1 MQAAFL
7 RAIHG
12 AKRDLGIV
20 TLLPE
25 QTQLIYV
32 VITVGAVL
40 LAIASFL
47 FALNSRVGA
56 SAENRGWKKRA
67 AELDQK
73 LASIDALF
81 GSYPGLILV
90 WEENVPIPNGWGE
103 PRMYGSPAALASVG
117 RFAEHGRPKEFVN
130 RMLDGLA
137 DLDTIGEDPQS
148 ATLRVN
154 LTQLRKEGT
163 AFSVSVVL
171 PGGNVIEA
179 DGRPAGR
186 QVVLWLEDASI
197 RGEDERTAISRFES
211 HRLTAEEDPVAFVE
225 MMSRA
230 PFPLWRISGTGKLTW
245 VNEAYVKAVGAQ
257 DIDDVLSA
265 QIQLDPEALTQA
277 QTALKSGERVEG
289 QRPIIIDG
297 HRKAMSVTVFPV
309 SGGAAGIANDAS
321 EAEGLREALT
331 VHMRAHDE
339 LLNTMEEA
347 IVIFGADKRMSF
359 HNTAFAKMFG
369 LDDAWSQGRPSQ
381 SEWLDHLRE
390 KRLVPEQSDF
400 AEWKAGELSLYTDW
414 PDEMPP
420 EIWGLPDGSTL
431 RLARLRDP
439 SGGISLLF
447 SDITQTVTLQSQL
460 GTLINVQKTTL
471 DRLSEGIVVFGPDGR
486 LKIHNAAFGKIW
498 NLGDEMLADN
508 PRFRDIIEGSLPLYS
523 DKAFWSEMAAR
534 TTDPNPDVRR
544 HIEGEINTGNDKTL
558 TWLSR
563 PLPDGA
569 TLIAWDDVTRARQAE
584 AALMERAEALE
595 QADRLKSEFVGHV
608 SYQLRTPLTTI
619 TGYSDFLQSHGAGE
633 LNDKQSE
640 YIFAIQSASE
650 DLAKTIDDILD
661 IAAIEANVL
670 DLELGDVQVFDML
683 HNALDYVATKAEDT
697 RISIKLD
704 CSEDIGV
711 IRADETRLKQVVFN
725 LLSNALR
732 FTKPGG
738 QIVLGATKGEG
749 GGVSIFVKDDG
760 VGIPSERQ
768 PQVFESFKSSRG
780 GTGLGLALVQ
790 RFIEAHGGWVELESE
805 EGQGTHVT
813 CYLPKEAPIDAG
825 QPEFNFRLID

>member
-1 MQAAFL
+1 MT
-7 RAIHG
+7 
-12 AKRDLGIV
+12 V
-20 TLLPE
+20 EP
-25 QTQLIYV
+25 TQLISLAI
-32 VITVGAVL
+32 VIGSIL
-40 LAIASFL
+40 LALLCLI
-47 FALNSRVGA
+47 FALRSRSDMSG
-56 SAENRGWKKRA
+56 ENRGWKKKA
-67 AELDQK
+67 SDLDQK
-73 LASIDALF
+73 LASIDAVF

-90 WEENVPIPNGWGE
+90 WEETGQETEKGWGD

-117 RFAEHGRPKEFVN
+117 RFAEHGTSKEFAKRV
-130 RMLDGLA
+130 LDGLA
-137 DLDTIGEDPQS
+137 DLDTIGEDPMS

-154 LTQLRKEGT
+154 LTRLRQDGT
-163 AFSVSVVL
+163 PFSVSVVL

-197 RGEDERTAISRFES
+197 RGEDERDAISRFEN
-211 HRLTAEEDPVAFVE
+211 HRVTAGDDPVAFVE

-230 PFPLWRISGTGKLTW
+230 PYPLWRISGVGKLTW
-245 VNEAYVKAVGAQ
+245 VNEAYIKAVGGESLEA
-257 DIDDVLSA
+257 VLSA
-265 QIQLDPEALTQA
+265 QTHLDPAAAEQSENV
-277 QTALKSGERVEG
+277 LKTGEVTEG
-289 QRPIIIDG
+289 NRPIVIDG
-297 HRKAMSVTVFPV
+297 ELKAMAVMVFPV
-309 SGGAAGIANDAS
+309 SGGAAGIATDAT
-321 EAEGLREALT
+321 EADGLREALT
-331 VHMRAHDE
+331 RHIRAHDE

-347 IVIFGADKRMSF
+347 IVIFAADKRMSF
-359 HNTAFAKMFG
+359 QNKAFVTMFDLEDSWTA
-369 LDDAWSQGRPSQ
+369 DRPGH

-414 PDEMPP
+414 PDEVPP
-420 EIWGLPDGSTL
+420 EIWGLPDGRTL

-471 DRLSEGIVVFGPDGR
+471 DRLSEGIAVFGSDGR
-486 LKIHNAAFGKIW
+486 LKIHNAAFGDIW
-498 NLGDEMLADN
+498 KLSKDTLKDN
-508 PRFRDIIEGSLPLYS
+508 PRFRDIIENSLPLYS
-523 DKAFWSEMAAR
+523 DRAFWSEMAAR
-534 TTDPNPDVRR
+534 TTDPNPEVRR
-544 HIEGEINTGNDKTL
+544 HIEGEITTGDDKIL

-584 AALMERAEALE
+584 AALLERAEALE

-619 TGYSDFLQSHGAGE
+619 SGYADFLQSNAAGE

-640 YIFAIQSASE
+640 YIFAIQSASD

-670 DLELGDVQVFDML
+670 DLELGDVYIYDL
-683 HNALDYVATKAEDT
+683 LDNALDYVGTKAEDT
-697 RISIKLD
+697 QISLALD
-704 CSEDIGV
+704 CPDDIGL
-711 IRADETRLKQVVFN
+711 IRADVTRLKQVVYN

-738 QIVLGATKGEG
+738 KIVLGASRAEG
-749 GGVSIFVKDDG
+749 GGVSIYVKDDG

-768 PQVFESFKSSRG
+768 PQVFESFRSSRG

-790 RFIEAHGGWVELESE
+790 RFVEAHGGWVELESE
-805 EGQGTHVT
+805 EGLGTHVT
-813 CYLPKEAPIDAG
+813 CYLPKEAPSEAG
-825 QPEFNFRLID
+825 SPEFNFKVVN

>member
-1 MQAAFL
+1 MDWGF
-7 RAIHG
+7 
-12 AKRDLGIV
+12 V
-20 TLLPE
+20 TLLSE
-25 QTQLIYV
+25 QTQLILMI
-32 VITVGAVL
+32 ITAGAVL
-40 LAIASFL
+40 LAILSFM

-56 SAENRGWKKRA
+56 GSENRGWKKRA
-67 AELDQK
+67 SDLDQK
-73 LASIDALF
+73 LASTDAVF
-81 GSYPGLILV
+81 GSYPGLVLV
-90 WEENVPIPNGWGE
+90 WEEKVPDSDAGWGE

-117 RFAEHGRPKEFVN
+117 RFAENGRPREFVN

-137 DLDTIGEDPQS
+137 DLDTIGEDPES

-154 LTQLRKEGT
+154 LMQLRQKGQ
-163 AFSVSVVL
+163 AFSVSIVL

-197 RGEDERTAISRFES
+197 RGEDERTAISRFEN
-211 HRLTAEEDPVAFVE
+211 HRLTAEDDPVAFVE

-230 PFPLWRISGTGKLTW
+230 PFPLWRISGVGRLSW
-245 VNEAYVKAVGAQ
+245 VNDAYVKAVGASSVVE
-257 DIDDVLSA
+257 VLKAQTHLDAESA
-265 QIQLDPEALTQA
+265 QQAEKALQ
-277 QTALKSGERVEG
+277 SGERVEG
-289 QRPIIIDG
+289 DRPIIING
-297 HRKAMSVTVFPV
+297 QRKAMSVTLFPV
-309 SGGAAGIANDAS
+309 SGGAAGIAMDAS
-321 EAEGLREALT
+321 EADGLREALT
-331 VHMRAHDE
+331 RHMRAHDE
-339 LLNTMEEA
+339 LLNVMDEA
-347 IVIFGADKRMSF
+347 IVIFGADQRISF
-359 HNTAFAKMFG
+359 HNKAFAKMFDLEEG
-369 LDDAWSQGRPSQ
+369 WAHDRPSH

-400 AEWKAGELSLYTDW
+400 SEWKSSELALYTDW
-414 PDEMPP
+414 PDEVPE
-420 EIWGLPDGSTL
+420 EIWGLPDERTI

-439 SGGISLLF
+439 RGGISLLF

-471 DRLSEGIVVFGPDGR
+471 DRLSEGIAVFGSDGR

-498 NLGDEMLADN
+498 NLSEDSLKDA
-508 PRFRDIIEGSLPLYS
+508 PRFRELIEASLPLYS
-523 DKAFWSEMAAR
+523 DIAFWSEMAAR

-544 HIEGEINTGNDKTL
+544 HVEGEIVTGEDKTL

-584 AALMERAEALE
+584 AALLERAEALE

-619 TGYSDFLQSHGAGE
+619 TGYADFLQNNGAGE

-670 DLELGDVQVFDML
+670 DLELGDVRIYDML
-683 HNALDYVATKAEDT
+683 DHALDYVATKAEDT
-697 RISIKLD
+697 KISLKLD
-704 CSEDIGV
+704 CDKDIGV
-711 IRADETRLKQVVFN
+711 IRADETRLKQVVYN

-738 QIVLGATKGEG
+738 QIILGADRGEG
-749 GGVSIFVKDDG
+749 GGVTLYVKDDG
-760 VGIPSERQ
+760 VGIPSEKQ
-768 PQVFESFKSSRG
+768 PQVFESFRSSRG

-813 CYLPKEAPIDAG
+813 CYLPNEAPSEAG
-825 QPEFNFRLID
+825 HPEFNFKIVG

>member
-1 MQAAFL
+1 ML
-7 RAIHG
+7 S
-12 AKRDLGIV
+12 
-20 TLLPE
+20 E
-25 QTQLIYV
+25 QTQLIFMIITAIAV
-32 VITVGAVL
+32 V
-40 LAIASFL
+40 LAIVSFL

-56 SAENRGWKKRA
+56 TSENRGWKKRA

-73 LASIDALF
+73 LASSDAIF
-81 GSYPGLILV
+81 GSYPGLVLV
-90 WEENVPIPNGWGE
+90 WEETELDPDGGWGE

-117 RFAEHGRPKEFVN
+117 RFAENGRPREFVN
-130 RMLDGLA
+130 RILDGLA
-137 DLDTIGEDPQS
+137 DLDTIGEDPES
-148 ATLRVN
+148 MSLRVN
-154 LTQLRKEGT
+154 LNQLRGEGKS
-163 AFSVSVVL
+163 FSVSVVL
-171 PGGNVIEA
+171 PEGNVIEA

-186 QVVLWLEDASI
+186 QAVLWLEDASI

-211 HRLTAEEDPVAFVE
+211 HRLTAEDNPVAFVE

-230 PFPLWRISGTGKLTW
+230 PFPLWRISGTGKLAW
-245 VNEAYVKAVGAQ
+245 VNKAYVEAVGAA
-257 DIDDVLSA
+257 DTSA
-265 QIQLDPEALTQA
+265 VISDQTHLDPAAAEQALS
-277 QTALKSGERVEG
+277 ALKSGESVESS
-289 QRPIIIDG
+289 RPIIING
-297 HRKAMSVTVFPV
+297 QRKSMSVSVFPV
-309 SGGAAGIANDAS
+309 SGGAAGIATDAS

-331 VHMRAHDE
+331 RHMRAHDE

-347 IVIFGADKRMSF
+347 IVIFGADKRISF
-359 HNTAFAKMFG
+359 HNTAFAQMFDLG
-369 LDDAWSQGRPSQ
+369 EEWSQDRPSH
-381 SEWLDHLRE
+381 SEWLDDIRE

-400 AEWKAGELSLYTDW
+400 TEWKASELALYTDW

-420 EIWGLPDGSTL
+420 EIWGLPDDRTL

-439 SGGISLLF
+439 RGGISLLF

-471 DRLSEGIVVFGPDGR
+471 DRLSEGIAVFGSDGR
-486 LKIHNAAFGKIW
+486 IKIHNAAYGKIW
-498 NLGDEMLADN
+498 NLSEAALKDN
-508 PRFRDIIEGSLPLYS
+508 PRFRDIIEPSLPLYS
-523 DKAFWSEMAAR
+523 DKAFWAEMAAR
-534 TTDPNPDVRR
+534 TTDPNPEVRR
-544 HIEGEINTGNDKTL
+544 HIEGEITTGDDRVL

-619 TGYSDFLQSHGAGE
+619 TGYADFLQNNGAGE

-670 DLELGDVQVFDML
+670 DLELGDVHVHTML
-683 HNALDYVATKAEDT
+683 DHALDYVATKAEDT
-697 RISIKLD
+697 KISLKLD
-704 CSEDIGV
+704 CREDIGI
-711 IRADETRLKQVVFN
+711 IRADETRIKQVVYN

-732 FTKPGG
+732 FTKSGG
-738 QIVLGATKGEG
+738 TIVLGANKAEG

-768 PQVFESFKSSRG
+768 PQVFESFRSSRG

-813 CYLPKEAPIDAG
+813 CYLPKEAPSEAG
-825 QPEFNFRLID
+825 QPEFNFKVVS

>member
-1 MQAAFL
+1 MIITASA
-7 RAIHG
+7 
-12 AKRDLGIV
+12 
-20 TLLPE
+20 
-25 QTQLIYV
+25 V
-32 VITVGAVL
+32 V

-47 FALNSRVGA
+47 FALKSRVGA
-56 SAENRGWKKRA
+56 TSENRGWKKRA

-73 LASIDALF
+73 LASSDAVF
-81 GSYPGLILV
+81 GSYPGLVLV
-90 WEENVPIPNGWGE
+90 WEETVPDPDGGWGE

-117 RFAEHGRPKEFVN
+117 RFAEHGRPREFVN

-137 DLDTIGEDPQS
+137 DLDTIGEDPES
-148 ATLRVN
+148 TTLRVN
-154 LTQLRKEGT
+154 LTQLRGQGKS
-163 AFSVSVVL
+163 FSVSVVL

-179 DGRPAGR
+179 DGRAAGR

-211 HRLTAEEDPVAFVE
+211 HRLTAEDNPVAFVE

-245 VNEAYVKAVGAQ
+245 VNKAYVEAVGAADTLNVISEQ
-257 DIDDVLSA
+257 TH
-265 QIQLDPEALTQA
+265 LDPAAAEQA
-277 QTALKSGERVEG
+277 IAALKSGESVESS
-289 QRPIIIDG
+289 RPIIING
-297 HRKAMSVTVFPV
+297 QRKSMLVSVFPV
-309 SGGAAGIANDAS
+309 SGGAAGIATDAS

-331 VHMRAHDE
+331 RHMRAHDE

-347 IVIFGADKRMSF
+347 IVIFGADKRISF
-359 HNTAFAKMFG
+359 HNTAFAQMFDLG
-369 LDDAWSQGRPSQ
+369 EGWSQDRPSH
-381 SEWLDHLRE
+381 SEWLDDIRE

-400 AEWKAGELSLYTDW
+400 TEWKASELSLYTDW
-414 PDEMPP
+414 PEEMPP
-420 EIWGLPDGSTL
+420 EIWGLPDDRTL

-471 DRLSEGIVVFGPDGR
+471 DRLSEGIAVFGSDGR
-486 LKIHNAAFGKIW
+486 IKIHNAAYGKIW
-498 NLGDEMLADN
+498 NLSEDVLTDN
-508 PRFRDIIEGSLPLYS
+508 PRFRDIIEPSLPLYS
-523 DKAFWSEMAAR
+523 DKAFWTEMAAR
-534 TTDPNPDVRR
+534 TTDPNPEVRR
-544 HIEGEINTGNDKTL
+544 HIEGEITTGDDRIL

-619 TGYSDFLQSHGAGE
+619 TGYADFLQNSGAGE
-633 LNDKQSE
+633 LSDKQSE

-670 DLELGDVQVFDML
+670 DLELGDVHIHAML
-683 HNALDYVATKAEDT
+683 DHALDYVATKAEDT
-697 RISIKLD
+697 RISLKLD
-704 CSEDIGV
+704 CREDIGI
-711 IRADETRLKQVVFN
+711 IRADETRIKQVVYN

-732 FTKPGG
+732 FTKSGG
-738 QIVLGATKGEG
+738 TIILGANKAEG

-768 PQVFESFKSSRG
+768 PQVFESFRSSRG

-813 CYLPKEAPIDAG
+813 CYLPKEAPSEAG
-825 QPEFNFRLID
+825 QPEFNFKVVG

>member
-1 MQAAFL
+1 ML
-7 RAIHG
+7 S
-12 AKRDLGIV
+12 
-20 TLLPE
+20 E
-25 QTQLIYV
+25 QTQLIFLI
-32 VITVGAVL
+32 ITVGAVL

-56 SAENRGWKKRA
+56 TSENRGWKKRA

-73 LASIDALF
+73 LASTEAVF
-81 GSYPGLILV
+81 GSYPGLVLV
-90 WEENVPIPNGWGE
+90 WEETVPDPSGGWGE

-117 RFAEHGRPKEFVN
+117 RFAENGRPREFVN

-137 DLDTIGEDPQS
+137 DLDTIGEEVQS

-154 LTQLRKEGT
+154 LTALRRQGK

-211 HRLTAEEDPVAFVE
+211 HRVTAEDDPVAFVE

-245 VNEAYVKAVGAQ
+245 VNEAYVQAVGAE
-257 DIDDVLSA
+257 DADAVLAA
-265 QIQLDPEALTQA
+265 QTHLDPTAGEQAEA
-277 QTALKSGERVEG
+277 ALKTGERVESS
-289 QRPIIIDG
+289 RPIIIG
-297 HRKAMSVTVFPV
+297 GQRKSMSVTVFPV
-309 SGGAAGIANDAS
+309 SGGAAGIASDAS

-331 VHMRAHDE
+331 RHMRAHDE

-347 IVIFGADKRMSF
+347 IVIFGSDKRMSF
-359 HNTAFAKMFG
+359 HNTAFAKMFD
-369 LDDAWSQGRPSQ
+369 LDPNWSQDRPSH

-400 AEWKAGELSLYTDW
+400 SEWKAGELALYTDW
-414 PDEMPP
+414 PDEVPP
-420 EIWGLPDGSTL
+420 EIWGLPDERTI

-439 SGGISLLF
+439 RGGISLLF

-471 DRLSEGIVVFGPDGR
+471 DRLSEGIAVFGSDGR

-498 NLGDEMLADN
+498 NLPEEVLRDA
-508 PRFRDIIEGSLPLYS
+508 PRFRGIIEHSLPLYS
-523 DKAFWSEMAAR
+523 DKAFWAEMAAR

-544 HIEGEINTGNDKTL
+544 HVEGEITTGDDKIL

-584 AALMERAEALE
+584 AALLERAEALE

-619 TGYSDFLQSHGAGE
+619 TGYADFLQNSGAGE
-633 LNDKQSE
+633 LSDKQSE

-670 DLELGDVQVFDML
+670 DLELGDVHIFDML
-683 HNALDYVATKAEDT
+683 DHALDYVATKADDT
-697 RISIKLD
+697 KISLKLE
-704 CSEDIGV
+704 CSENIGV
-711 IRADETRLKQVVFN
+711 IRADETRLKQVVYN

-738 QIVLGATKGEG
+738 QIILGATKAEG

-768 PQVFESFKSSRG
+768 PQVFESFRSSRG

-813 CYLPKEAPIDAG
+813 CYLPKEAPSEAG
-825 QPEFNFRLID
+825 APEFNFKIVN

>member
-1 MQAAFL
+1 MLF
-7 RAIHG
+7 
-12 AKRDLGIV
+12 
-20 TLLPE
+20 E
-25 QTQLIYV
+25 QTQQIYLAV
-32 VITVGAVL
+32 VAGSVL
-40 LAIASFL
+40 LALVSLI
-47 FALNSRVGA
+47 FALRSRVGA
-56 SAENRGWKKRA
+56 SSENRGWKRRA
-67 AELDQK
+67 SDLDRK
-73 LASIDALF
+73 LAGTDAIF

-90 WEENVPIPNGWGE
+90 WEEIDPSAEAGWGE

-117 RFAEHGRPKEFVN
+117 RFAESGRPKEFVN
-130 RMLDGLA
+130 RVLDGLA
-137 DLDTIGEDPQS
+137 DLDTISEDPVP
-148 ATLRVN
+148 ATLRFN
-154 LTQLRKEGT
+154 LTRLRKSGVP
-163 AFSVSVVL
+163 FSVSIVL

-197 RGEDERTAISRFES
+197 RGEDERTAIGRFEN
-211 HRLTAEEDPVAFVE
+211 HRVTAEEDPVAFVE

-230 PFPLWRISGTGKLTW
+230 PFPLWRISGTGRLTW
-245 VNEAYVKAVGAQ
+245 VNQAYVTAVGASGLQ
-257 DIDDVLSA
+257 EVLDE
-265 QIQLDPEALTQA
+265 QTHLDPAAKEEA
-277 QTALKSGERVEG
+277 QTALVSGERVEG
-289 QRPIIIDG
+289 NRPIVING
-297 HRKAMSVTVFPV
+297 QRKAMIVTVFPV
-309 SGGAAGIANDAS
+309 SGGAAGIASDAS
-321 EAEGLREALT
+321 EAEGLRDALT
-331 VHMRAHDE
+331 RHIRAHDE

-347 IVIFGADKRMSF
+347 IVIFSADKRMSF
-359 HNTAFAKMFG
+359 HNTAFSTLFS
-369 LDDAWSQGRPSQ
+369 LDEGWFKGRPGH

-400 AEWKAGELSLYTDW
+400 AEWKASELALYTDW

-420 EIWGLPDGSTL
+420 EIWGLPDGRTI

-439 SGGISLLF
+439 RGGISLLF

-471 DRLSEGIVVFGPDGR
+471 DRLSEGIAVFGSDGR
-486 LKIHNAAFGKIW
+486 LKIHNAAFGQLW
-498 NLGDEMLADN
+498 NVPEDVLAQM
-508 PRFRDIIEGSLPLYS
+508 PRFRDIIEHSLPRFG
-523 DKAFWSEMAAR
+523 DKAFWAEMAAR
-534 TTDPNPDVRR
+534 TTDPNPEVRR
-544 HIEGEINTGNDKTL
+544 HIEGEITTSEDKVL

-584 AALMERAEALE
+584 AALLERAEALE

-619 TGYSDFLQSHGAGE
+619 SGYADFLQSNAAGE

-640 YIFAIQSASE
+640 YVFAIQSASE
-650 DLAKTIDDILD
+650 DLAKSIDDILD

-670 DLELGDVQVFDML
+670 DLELGDVHVYEML
-683 HNALDYVATKAEDT
+683 DHALDYVATKAEDT
-697 RISIKLD
+697 QIGLKLS
-704 CSEDIGV
+704 CPENIGV
-711 IRADETRLKQVVFN
+711 IRADETRLKQVVYN

-738 QIVLGATKGEG
+738 QIILGAAKADG
-749 GGVSIFVKDDG
+749 GGVSLWVKDDG

-768 PQVFESFKSSRG
+768 PQVFESFRSSRG

-805 EGQGTHVT
+805 EGEGTHVT
-813 CYLPKEAPIDAG
+813 CYLPKEAPVTSAR
-825 QPEFNFRLID
+825 PELNLRIVK

>member
-1 MQAAFL
+1 ML
-7 RAIHG
+7 S
-12 AKRDLGIV
+12 
-20 TLLPE
+20 E
-25 QTQLIYV
+25 QTPLILII
-32 VITVGAVL
+32 ITAGAVV

-56 SAENRGWKKRA
+56 TSENRGWKKRA
-67 AELDQK
+67 ADLDK
-73 LASIDALF
+73 RLASSDAIF
-81 GSYPGLILV
+81 GSYPGLVLV
-90 WEENVPIPNGWGE
+90 WEESVPNPSDGWGE

-117 RFAEHGRPKEFVN
+117 RFAEHGRPREYVN

-154 LTQLRKEGT
+154 LNQLRVKGK
-163 AFSVSVVL
+163 AFSVSIVL

-211 HRLTAEEDPVAFVE
+211 HRLTAEDDPVAFVE

-245 VNEAYVKAVGAQ
+245 VNDAYVEAVGAASHEE
-257 DIDDVLSA
+257 VLTT
-265 QIQLDPEALTQA
+265 QTHLDPAAADQA
-277 QTALKSGERVEG
+277 HSALKSGESVEG
-289 QRPIIIDG
+289 NRPIVING
-297 HRKAMSVTVFPV
+297 QRKSMVVTVFPV
-309 SGGAAGIANDAS
+309 SGGAAGIAADAS

-331 VHMRAHDE
+331 RHMRAHDE
-339 LLNTMEEA
+339 LLNTMEES
-347 IVIFGADKRMSF
+347 IVIFGADKRISF
-359 HNTAFAKMFG
+359 QNTAFAEMFA
-369 LDDAWSQGRPSQ
+369 LDDAWLFDRPSH

-414 PDEMPP
+414 PDEMPY
-420 EIWGLPDGSTL
+420 EIWDLPDGRTI
-431 RLARLRDP
+431 RLARFRDP
-439 SGGISLLF
+439 RGGISLLF

-471 DRLSEGIVVFGPDGR
+471 DRLSEGIAVFGSDGR

-498 NLGDEMLADN
+498 MLPEGVLEEN
-508 PRFRDIIEGSLPLYS
+508 PRFRDIIEPSLPLYS
-523 DKAFWSEMAAR
+523 DKAFWAEMAAR
-534 TTDPNPDVRR
+534 TTDPNPEVRR
-544 HIEGEINTGNDKTL
+544 HVEGEITTGDDRIL

-584 AALMERAEALE
+584 AALLERAEALE

-619 TGYSDFLQSHGAGE
+619 TGYADFLQNNGAGE
-633 LNDKQSE
+633 LSDKQSE

-670 DLELGDVQVFDML
+670 DLELGDVHVYSML
-683 HNALDYVATKAEDT
+683 DHALDYVATKAEDT
-697 RISIKLD
+697 KISLKLE
-704 CSEDIGV
+704 CREDIGI
-711 IRADETRLKQVVFN
+711 IRADETRIKQVVYN

-738 QIVLGATKGEG
+738 TIVLGANKAEG
-749 GGVSIFVKDDG
+749 GGVSLFVKDDG

-768 PQVFESFKSSRG
+768 PQVFESFRSSRG

-813 CYLPKEAPIDAG
+813 CYLPKEAPSEAG
-825 QPEFNFRLID
+825 QPEFNFKIVS